1 MEKVFWGVV
10 WSNSLK
16 VTYAQSIQTFW
27 RTIHL
32 FCNLNPPGHGGHVLN
47 IAFVGRYIRKATW
60 AYCCAMEFGT
70 CSRILP
76 VLHPDQDLV
85 RSQHFEDFTEAFT
98 KEMVPEGNIRGI
110 VIQPGGFRTE
120 WAKSSM
126 VALPLPPQH
135 DRPDAPLVKF
145 RQLIAHSP
153 MMGDPLRAAFAVMQI
168 AALPGMP
175 PRTQSAMDAVLA
187 VRNGALKMVAD
198 AEEYVEPAHYLDEP

>member
-1 MEKVFWGVV
+1 MFWGAV
-10 WSNSLK
+10 WSSPLK
-16 VTYAQSIQTFW
+16 LTYTQSIRTFW
-27 RTIHL
+27 QAIHL
-32 FCNLNPPGHGGHVLN
+32 FRDLNPPGHWGRILN
-47 IAFVGRYIRKATW
+47 IAFVGGYIRKA
-60 AYCCAMEFGT
+60 
-70 CSRILP
+70 ILRRKTRYVLKVP
-76 VLHPDQDLV
+76 FILHPDQDLV

-145 RQLIAHSP
+145 RQLMAHSP

-168 AALPGMP
+168 AALLDTP
-175 PRTQSAMDAVLA
+175 PRIQSAMDAVLA
-187 VRNGALKMVAD
+187 VRNGALKTVAD
-198 AEEYVEPAHYLDEP
+198 TEKYEEPAHYFDERG